1 MIRAWGRMRRG
12 ERRYRHRIGKQWRV
26 RYKRGGKDRSEMA
39 AAVRR
44 MHEGMQ
50 QVAAFFPQTR
60 VVGVVVGVRQLRMLD
75 SAVAGFVQIPDRSE
89 YGIDQHRKHEQCQ
102 RGKAQ
107 QSDNA
112 VVRNAKHRV
121 RMLRDA

>member
-1 MIRAWGRMRRG
+1 
-12 ERRYRHRIGKQWRV
+12 
-26 RYKRGGKDRSEMA
+26 MA

-44 MHEGMQ
+44 MHKGMQ
-50 QVAAFFPQTR
+50 QVAAFFLQAR
-60 VVGVVVGVRQLRMLD
+60 VVGVVVGVPQLRMLD
-75 SAVAGFVQIPDRSE
+75 SAVAGFVQIPDRGE

-107 QSDNA
+107 QSDSA